1 MIDIFLIVSFLF
13 LSGLLIRF
21 SLVISGQTWANT
33 YHHLATYLLLP
44 NIAYIITTIIAG
56 NIALSLGMIG
66 ALSIVRFRNPVKSP
80 FELTIFFG
88 LLTLGIA
95 AGVNIKFALLLAGI
109 IILTC
114 FGIQFF
120 QKIFKFLNFSLYQTS
135 FSEGEPK
142 NIIEI
147 TSSEQINQLENEN
160 SLASSFYFKEINS
173 WEYKLMFNN
182 KSELQKFE
190 NNFNTNP
197 HIKSIRKFINT

>member
-1 MIDIFLIVSFLF
+1 MIDIFTIVSFLF
-13 LSGLLIRF
+13 ISGFLIR
-21 SLVISGQTWANT
+21 SALVVSGQSWANT

-88 LLTLGIA
+88 LLTIGIA
-95 AGVNIKFALLLAGI
+95 AGVNIKFAILLAGI
-109 IILTC
+109 IIITC

-120 QKIFKFLNFSLYQTS
+120 QKIFKFINFSLYQTS

-147 TSSEQINQLENEN
+147 TSSEKIHQLEKEN
-160 SLASSFYFKEINS
+160 SLASSFYFKETNT

-190 NNFNTNP
+190 MNFDTNSN
-197 HIKSIRKFINT
+197 ISSIRKFINT